1 MTAAVIFQGR
11 SSGGSWPLLC
21 DHSQKSAFMGPGR
34 GRFFRF
40 TEFPVLPAMLRKVKT
55 ANHQLMLLAKA
66 FLIYLHPQFIHP
78 GNNVA
83 TGIVFF
89 SSKFYAQYGAWTHDS
104 WDQKSHAHWLS
115 QLGAYNCIFW
125 WLEQEAK
132 VTGGKRSD
140 LISCGYVASRWL
152 RKRHGVGFGV
162 TKIWIT
168 QGRASGLSFNS
179 DAVFLFDP
187 PLLPGSCLFTW
198 PWSW

>member
-140 LISCGYVASRWL
+140 FNFL
-152 RKRHGVGFGV
+152 
-162 TKIWIT
+162 WIC
-168 QGRASGLSFNS
+168 SFKVVKEK
-179 DAVFLFDP
+179 A
-187 PLLPGSCLFTW
+187 
-198 PWSW
+198 WSWLWSHKDLDYTGQGIRFIL